1 MHKAIFRPIGLL
13 HKGEDFGPKNTNLGM
28 EGCKNCSLLY
38 LLLGMPGM
46 PNKTLNQ
53 TSKPHFILST

>member
-28 EGCKNCSLLY
+28 EGLKNYSVLY
-38 LLLGMPGM
+38 M
-46 PNKTLNQ
+46 PNKTLSQ
-53 TSKPHFILST
+53 TFKPHSILLQKII